1 MIINLN
7 GKEGGILRFELNDAS
22 NVKNIFYCKDN
33 DIFFMFKSSN
43 GIAIELSFFISEL
56 EALLNVNSKPCNNE
70 ELNRKNNSWFVKQ
83 LKNIFPSYFTNTP
96 QVINSCCLGFNLT
109 DFSFLTCKRI
119 EKSSD
124 YLFKFL
130 FFDPYY
136 IPTNDGNDDE
146 HDNFYVDDGD
156 DTLILE
162 GSLEVTEESLLI
174 FYRELLS
181 C

>member
-7 GKEGGILRFELNDAS
+7 GKKGGILQFELNDARD
-22 NVKNIFYCKDN
+22 VKNIFYCKGN

-43 GIAIELSFFISEL
+43 GVAIKLSFFISEL
-56 EALLNVNSKPCNNE
+56 EALLNVNSKTCNNE
-70 ELNRKNNSWFVKQ
+70 VLNRKDDSWFIRQ
-83 LKNIFPSYFTNTP
+83 LKNIFPSHFTKSP
-96 QVINSCCLGFNLT
+96 QIINNCCLGFNLT
-109 DFSFLTCKRI
+109 DFAFLTCERI

-146 HDNFYVDDGD
+146 YDNFYVDDGD

-162 GSLEVTEESLLI
+162 GSLAVTEESLLI
-174 FYRELLS
+174 FYRELSS